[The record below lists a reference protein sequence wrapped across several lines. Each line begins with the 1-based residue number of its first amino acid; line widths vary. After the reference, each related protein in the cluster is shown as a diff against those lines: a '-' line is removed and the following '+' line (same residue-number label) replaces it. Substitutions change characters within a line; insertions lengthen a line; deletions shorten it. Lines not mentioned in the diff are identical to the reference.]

1 MEELILKAGIIPI
14 NRSRRMTHATA
25 ATCGLP
31 EAPLSLRT
39 AQRHPLLLL
48 YTNWFLP
55 PEICSQG
62 MELFTR

>member
-1 MEELILKAGIIPI
+1 
-14 NRSRRMTHATA
+14 MTHATA

-31 EAPLSLRT
+31 EALLSPRT
-39 AQRHPLLLL
+39 ALRHLLLLL

-55 PEICSQG
+55 PEIRSQG